1 MKEFS
6 LKIEHENEQI
16 FQLGKHKLVYPEQ
29 YTISMSGNLG
39 KKPDGEDYKFFFVT
53 GNVNGDSGDEIY
65 HTYEEAYAEAKKVME
80 QTEADFKALWNS
92 VKA

>member
-1 MKEFS
+1 MKNFN

-16 FQLGKHKLVYPEQ
+16 LQLGKHKIVFPEQ

-39 KKPDGEDYKFFFVT
+39 KKPDGEDYTFFFVT
-53 GNVNGDSGDEIY
+53 GNAIGDSNDEIY

-80 QTEADFKALWNS
+80 QTEANFKALWDA